1 MIIGLN
7 ICVISSSLLIS
18 LPWFSFNYW
27 CGSQIVRQKLSPLKD
42 KNLIDSL
49 NPFPLVFVCTE
60 INNHV
65 TLPQQT
71 RTCMRLTVKS
81 DVMIFDL
88 AASKVEERRRG
99 EGRSSPSE
107 LVRLHIVVVNGDSVA
122 DDKYSIRTKDPNNYS
137 DTEMGTLSRSMGLSR

>member
-1 MIIGLN
+1 M
-7 ICVISSSLLIS
+7 
-18 LPWFSFNYW
+18 
-27 CGSQIVRQKLSPLKD
+27 
-42 KNLIDSL
+42 
-49 NPFPLVFVCTE
+49 
-60 INNHV
+60 
-65 TLPQQT
+65 
-71 RTCMRLTVKS
+71 KS

-88 AASKVEERRRG
+88 DASKVEERRRG